1 MYMPLHYIKDYNAG
15 QKKKMKVY
23 ELNATKQKS
32 YYGKAL
38 VLENESTIKLQSYE
52 TIVAVLNKK
61 TNVLKINGWYSMT
74 TSKHINDFLRE
85 LGSCKRF
92 SKKEIYNGLTIQ
104 L

>member
-1 MYMPLHYIKDYNAG
+1 MET
-15 QKKKMKVY
+15 Y

-38 VLENESTIKLQSYE
+38 VLEDKNTIKLKSYG
-52 TIVAVLNKK
+52 TIVAVFNKK
-61 TNVLKINGWYSMT
+61 TKVLKIGGWYSMT
-74 TSKHINDFLRE
+74 TSKHINDFLRA
-85 LGSCKRF
+85 LGSCKRL

>member
-1 MYMPLHYIKDYNAG
+1 MALLFYHGAR
-15 QKKKMKVY
+15 KKKMEVY

-38 VLENESTIKLQSYE
+38 VIDEKDVLKLQSYT
-52 TIVAVLNKK
+52 TIVAYLDKKLNQ
-61 TNVLKINGWYSMT
+61 LHIYGWYSMT
-74 TSKHINDFLRE
+74 TAKHINDFAKMC
-85 LGSCKRF
+85 GYCKGL

>member
-1 MYMPLHYIKDYNAG
+1 MEI
-15 QKKKMKVY
+15 Y

-38 VLENESTIKLQSYE
+38 VLENKNTIKLQSYN
-52 TIVAVLNKK
+52 TIVAVFNKK

-74 TSKHINDFLRE
+74 TSKHINDFLRV

>member
-1 MYMPLHYIKDYNAG
+1 MEI
-15 QKKKMKVY
+15 Y
-23 ELNATKQKS
+23 ELNASTQKS
-32 YYGKAL
+32 YYGKSL
-38 VLENESTIKLQSYE
+38 IIEDDSTIKLQSYT
-52 TIVAVLNKK
+52 TIVAEFNKK
-61 TNVLKINGWYSMT
+61 TKVLKIHGWYSMT

>member
-1 MYMPLHYIKDYNAG
+1 MPSHYIKKYHAG
-15 QKKKMKVY
+15 QRKKMKIY
-23 ELNATKQKS
+23 ELNATNQKS

-38 VLENESTIKLQSYE
+38 VLENDNTIKLQSYE
-52 TIVAVLNKK
+52 TIVAVFNKK